1 MSRILFV
8 TNDFPTRRGG
18 IESFILA
25 LCERMPAD
33 EVVVYT
39 ASMPG
44 DREYDAGLPF
54 PVYRDPAGDAAA
66 DAGGGAPGHRGDA
79 AARLRPRRLRRL
91 RAAGPAGARA
101 CARPGAR
108 RMVALTHGHE
118 VWWAR
123 VPVARQLLRRIGDS
137 VDVMTY
143 VSEWCRDR
151 IAPALSPD
159 AAARMQRLSPGV
171 DTERFYPGCGGA
183 EVRERLGISAD
194 APVVVCTARMI
205 KRKGQDTLVKAW
217 PEVLR
222 RAAGRAAAARRR
234 RAATGRRWSGSRS
247 DSGCADS
254 VIFTGSVPWDE
265 VPAYTDAGDV
275 FAMPCR
281 TRLFGLEPEAFGI
294 VFLEAQA
301 CGLPVL
307 VGDSGGAPEA
317 VAAGADRVV
326 RSAIA
331 VDAAAQIAGCA
342 PSATTVDWMS
352 RSVPG
357 RRGCA
362 AELELATRGRRSC
375 GALASVA
382 LDQAQ
387 QRWQLDWSTL
397 CRLMLLARRRE

>member
-1 MSRILFV
+1 MSRTLFV

-18 IESFILA
+18 IESFVLA

-44 DREYDAGLPF
+44 HREYDACLPF
-54 PVYRDPAGDAAA
+54 PVYRDPASTLLPTPAVARRVTGVMRRHACDRVVF
-66 DAGGGAPGHRGDA
+66 GSSVPLGLLAPA
-79 AARLRPRRLRRL
+79 LRR
-91 RAAGPAGARA
+91 AGAS
-101 CARPGAR
+101 

-123 VPVARQLLRRIGDS
+123 VPVARRLLRRVGDS

-151 IAPALSPD
+151 IAAALSPE

-171 DTERFYPGCGGA
+171 DTERFFPGCGGA
-183 EVRERLGISAD
+183 EVRERLGIAPD

-205 KRKGQDTLVKAW
+205 RRKGQDTLVKAW
-217 PEVLR
+217 PAVLAEVPDARLLLVGDGPHR
-222 RAAGRAAAARRR
+222 EAVQRLAAAR
-234 RAATGRRWSGSRS
+234 GV
-247 DSGCADS
+247 ADS
-254 VIFTGSVPWDE
+254 VIFTGSVPWDQ

-281 TRLFGLEPEAFGI
+281 TRLLGLEPEAFGI

-307 VGDSGGAPEA
+307 VGDSGGARETVVDGRTGLVLSRATPEETSA
-317 VAAGADRVV
+317 QLRRLLRDRPSRLRMGRDGRAWTRRHEWRVSAQRLAD
-326 RSAIA
+326 
-331 VDAAAQIAGCA
+331 
-342 PSATTVDWMS
+342 
-352 RSVPG
+352 
-357 RRGCA
+357 
-362 AELELATRGRRSC
+362 
-375 GALASVA
+375 ALAQS
-382 LDQAQ
+382 
-387 QRWQLDWSTL
+387 ST
-397 CRLMLLARRRE
+397 

>member
-1 MSRILFV
+1 MSRTLFV

-44 DREYDAGLPF
+44 DREYDACLPF
-54 PVYRDPAGDAAA
+54 PVYRDPASTLLPTPAVARRVTEVMRRHACDRVVFGSSVPL
-66 DAGGGAPGHRGDA
+66 GLLAPA
-79 AARLRPRRLRRL
+79 LRR
-91 RAAGPAGARA
+91 AGAT
-101 CARPGAR
+101 

-123 VPVARQLLRRIGDS
+123 VPVARRLLRRVGDS

-143 VSEWCRDR
+143 VSEWCRER
-151 IAPALSPD
+151 IAPALSPG

-171 DTERFYPGCGGA
+171 DTERFFPGCGGA
-183 EVRERLGISAD
+183 EVRERLGIAPD

-205 KRKGQDTLVKAW
+205 RRKGQDTLVKAW
-217 PEVLR
+217 PAVLAEVPEARLLLVGDGPHR
-222 RAAGRAAAARRR
+222 EAVQRLAADLGV
-234 RAATGRRWSGSRS
+234 
-247 DSGCADS
+247 ADS
-254 VIFTGSVPWDE
+254 VIFTGGVPWDQ

-281 TRLFGLEPEAFGI
+281 TRLLGLEPEAFGI

-307 VGDSGGAPEA
+307 VGDSGGAPETVRDADAGEVVAPRDVPLVARRLVAMLRNADRRAVSRSFVEERSWDA
-317 VAAGADRVV
+317 VAARLADLLSG
-326 RSAIA
+326 RS
-331 VDAAAQIAGCA
+331 G
-342 PSATTVDWMS
+342 
-352 RSVPG
+352 
-357 RRGCA
+357 
-362 AELELATRGRRSC
+362 
-375 GALASVA
+375 
-382 LDQAQ
+382 
-387 QRWQLDWSTL
+387 
-397 CRLMLLARRRE
+397 

>member
-1 MSRILFV
+1 VSRVLFV

-18 IESFILA
+18 IESFVLA
-25 LCERMPAD
+25 LCERMRPD

-44 DREYDAGLPF
+44 DREYDATRPF
-54 PVYRDPAGDAAA
+54 PVHRDPSGTLLPTPAVARRVEKVMRDFEC
-66 DAGGGAPGHRGDA
+66 DRVVFGASAPLGLLA
-79 AARLRPRRLRRL
+79 PRLRR
-91 RAAGPAGARA
+91 A
-101 CARPGAR
+101 GAR
-108 RMVALTHGHE
+108 RMVALSHGHE

-143 VSEWCRDR
+143 VSEWCRER

-159 AAARMQRLSPGV
+159 AAARMERLSPGV

-183 EVRERLGISAD
+183 EVRCRLGIPED

-222 RAAGRAAAARRR
+222 THPDARLLLVGDGPNRKAVERLARRLR
-234 RAATGRRWSGSRS
+234 V
-247 DSGCADS
+247 ADS

-281 TRLFGLEPEAFGI
+281 TRWFGLEPEAFGI

-301 CGLPVL
+301 CGLPV
-307 VGDSGGAPEA
+307 VAGTSGGVNEALSSSEPVTPEA
-317 VAAGADRVV
+317 TVVALAIHHTLTRHHPRL
-326 RSAIA
+326 RSDVAR
-331 VDAAAQIAGCA
+331 
-342 PSATTVDWMS
+342 DWAHSRDQLHSLLS
-352 RSVPG
+352 RS
-357 RRGCA
+357 
-362 AELELATRGRRSC
+362 
-375 GALASVA
+375 
-382 LDQAQ
+382 
-387 QRWQLDWSTL
+387 
-397 CRLMLLARRRE
+397 

>member
-1 MSRILFV
+1 MGRILFV

-39 ASMPG
+39 ASMHG
-44 DREYDAGLPF
+44 DREYDAGLAF
-54 PVYRDPAGDAAA
+54 PVYRDPSGTLLPTPGVTRRVVEVMRRHDC
-66 DAGGGAPGHRGDA
+66 DRVVFGASAPLGLLA
-79 AARLRPRRLRRL
+79 PALRR
-91 RAAGPAGARA
+91 AGAR
-101 CARPGAR
+101 RT
-108 RMVALTHGHE
+108 VALTHGHE
-118 VWWAR
+118 VWWTR
-123 VPVARQLLRRIGDS
+123 VPGARQLLRRIGDS

-151 IAPALSPD
+151 IAPALSPQ

-183 EVRERLGISAD
+183 EVRARLGIPPET
-194 APVVVCTARMI
+194 PVVVCTARMI

-217 PEVLR
+217 PAVLEQLPD
-222 RAAGRAAAARRR
+222 ARLLLVGDGPNRKAVER
-234 RAATGRRWSGSRS
+234 LAQRLGVSS
-247 DSGCADS
+247 S

-307 VGDSGGAPEA
+307 AGDSGGARETVQDAESDVVAPPRDVPQLAHRLVKRLGSAGRNA
-317 VAAGADRVV
+317 VGRNFVEERSWHAVVARMADILDG
-326 RSAIA
+326 RS
-331 VDAAAQIAGCA
+331 G
-342 PSATTVDWMS
+342 
-352 RSVPG
+352 
-357 RRGCA
+357 
-362 AELELATRGRRSC
+362 
-375 GALASVA
+375 
-382 LDQAQ
+382 
-387 QRWQLDWSTL
+387 
-397 CRLMLLARRRE
+397 